1 MTRTAFEILCGQ
13 HLIEPALALEND
25 RIIKALRARVS
36 IEELDLIMTAEF

>member
-25 RIIKALRARVS
+25 RVVAALRARVS
-36 IEELDLIMTAEF
+36 IEELDVIMTAEF